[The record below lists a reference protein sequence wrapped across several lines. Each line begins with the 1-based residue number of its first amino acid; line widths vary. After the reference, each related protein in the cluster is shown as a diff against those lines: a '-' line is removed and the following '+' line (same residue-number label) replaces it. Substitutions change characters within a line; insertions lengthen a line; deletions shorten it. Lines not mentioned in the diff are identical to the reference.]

1 MMIGDNVTDNWFVL
15 KDILPCKTFN
25 NLYELINPIDNNY
38 WVLDSSSVKRYP
50 NLWTIKKHSQLLPFY
65 DAGIYIKY
73 KIQKHIKH
81 NLVLTRI
88 QVNGQT
94 SNQNGEFHVDDKLKC
109 YYTFVL
115 FSNISWDMGCG
126 GNFNFYHPEEK
137 EYHSI
142 PYMPNTGVLIPSY
155 WEHYGSAPSSN
166 TDKLRTT
173 IAFMYDISGKV
184 NNEL

>member
-1 MMIGDNVTDNWFVL
+1 MTDNWLVL
-15 KDILPCKTFN
+15 KDVLPVKKFL
-25 NLYELINPIDNNY
+25 NLYEVVDPTKPNDWILSNYSKITDKNPFWI
-38 WVLDSSSVKRYP
+38 
-50 NLWTIKKHSQLLPFY
+50 IKKHSQLLPFY

-73 KIQKHIKH
+73 KIQKYIKH
-81 NLVLTRI
+81 NSVLTRI

-94 SNQNGEFHVDDKLKC
+94 SNQNAEFHVDTKLKC

-115 FSNISWDMGCG
+115 FSNVNWDMGCG

-142 PYMPNTGVLIPSY
+142 PYMPNSGVLIPAY
-155 WEHYGSAPSSN
+155 WEHYGSAPFSN
-166 TDKLRTT
+166 TSLLRTT
-173 IAFMYDISGKV
+173 VAFMYDISGKL